1 MEVIIND
8 KTFTLLPLNK
18 ERRDLFCQIVCNPPK
33 LDEKNQ
39 KRYLYALQQQK
50 QKNWLKKIFKPKEFK
65 NEKKWLEN
73 YIKRQEKKIID
84 PLYKY
89 NKEVKK
95 CLWAFLKS
103 EDKKCIGNYKK
114 FIGEEKESL
123 LIRLFY
129 KITGKTL
136 GLSNKSLE
144 NWQKQVVSQIE
155 KTIKYFSEKEKNI
168 ATTNQKDTV
177 EAFLVKNGYN
187 REEVRNMNSIDLFEA
202 IDGAMLENE
211 RARVVALNDR
221 ALAGAY
227 AKGSRDS
234 LNAIKRINNDFKRK
248 STKPIKMTKEQE
260 QELNNVAWD
269 LYLEKL
275 TKGHG

>member
-18 ERRDLFCQIVCNPPK
+18 ERRDLFCQIICNPPK
-33 LDEKNQ
+33 IDEKNQ
-39 KRYLYALQQQK
+39 KRYIYALQQNEE
-50 QKNWLKKIFKPKEFK
+50 KNWFKKIFQPKTYDK
-65 NEKKWLEN
+65 EKRWLKN
-73 YIKRQEKKIID
+73 YIKR
-84 PLYKY
+84 
-89 NKEVKK
+89 KEEEIAKPIKEYAQGVLKT
-95 CLWAFLKS
+95 LWAFLKAD
-103 EDKKCIGNYKK
+103 DKKEIGTIAKLNIKN
-114 FIGEEKESL
+114 EDLEK
-123 LIRLFY
+123 
-129 KITGKTL
+129 
-136 GLSNKSLE
+136 
-144 NWQKQVVSQIE
+144 WQKEVVAEIE
-155 KTIKYFSEKEKNI
+155 KTIKYFAEKEENI
-168 ATTNQKDTV
+168 STTNQKDTV
-177 EAFLVKNGYN
+177 EAFLVRNGYN

-234 LNAIKRINNDFKRK
+234 LSAIKRINNDFKQK

-260 QELNNVAWD
+260 QNLNDVAWD
-269 LYLEKL
+269 FYLEKI

>member
-18 ERRDLFCQIVCNPPK
+18 ERRDLFCQIICNPPK
-33 LDEKNQ
+33 IDEKNQ
-39 KRYLYALQQQK
+39 KRYIYALQQNEE
-50 QKNWLKKIFKPKEFK
+50 KNWFKKIFKPKTYTK
-65 NEKKWLEN
+65 EKRWLKN
-73 YIKRQEKKIID
+73 YIKR
-84 PLYKY
+84 
-89 NKEVKK
+89 KEEEIAKPMKEYAQGVLKT
-95 CLWAFLKS
+95 LWAFLKA
-103 EDKKCIGNYKK
+103 EDKKEIGTIAKLNIKNK
-114 FIGEEKESL
+114 DLEK
-123 LIRLFY
+123 
-129 KITGKTL
+129 
-136 GLSNKSLE
+136 
-144 NWQKQVVSQIE
+144 WQKEVVSEIE
-155 KTIKYFSEKEKNI
+155 KTIKYFAEKEENI

-177 EAFLVKNGYN
+177 EAFLVRNGYN

-234 LNAIKRINNDFKRK
+234 LNAIKRINNDFKQK

-260 QELNNVAWD
+260 QKLTDVAWD
-269 LYLEKL
+269 FYLEKI